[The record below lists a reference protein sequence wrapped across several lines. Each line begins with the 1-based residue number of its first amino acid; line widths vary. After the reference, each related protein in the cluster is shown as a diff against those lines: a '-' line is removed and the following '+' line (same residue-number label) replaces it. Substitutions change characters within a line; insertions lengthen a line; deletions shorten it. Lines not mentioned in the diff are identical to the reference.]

1 MQEVT
6 DESKDEFIEDNTL
19 SLEKVEVQE
28 ATEDKNKELY
38 ESCQMHSPEEIGMV
52 PKNETSVQTA

>member
-6 DESKDEFIEDNTL
+6 DGSKDEFKDDNSL

-28 ATEDKNKELY
+28 VTEDENKELY
-38 ESCQMHSPEEIGMV
+38 ESCQLHSREEIDFV